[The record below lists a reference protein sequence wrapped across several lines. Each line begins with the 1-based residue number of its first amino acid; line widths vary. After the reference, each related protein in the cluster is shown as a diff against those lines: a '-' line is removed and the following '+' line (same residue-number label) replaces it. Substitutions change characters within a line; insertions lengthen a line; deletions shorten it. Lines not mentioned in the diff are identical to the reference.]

1 MTWGSVPPE
10 ESNLGAEL
18 ALIDWSRDAIVIS
31 HLRTDHYLYL
41 VPLRYGARYRKKG
54 QERID
59 VWVPTGG
66 IEHLRLLGACLSTT
80 QPFFESA
87 FAFHEYVPDSLFTIG
102 SMVLTAVPVWHSIP
116 AHALRVVA
124 SERTFVFSSDTAPC
138 ARLDEVATGADLLIA
153 ETTFGTKAYAPGG
166 QLHLGGPD
174 AGRVARVA
182 NARHLVLTHFI
193 PGTDREAV
201 HHSTM
206 REFDGV
212 VTIAR
217 PHLVMT
223 AFPLPH
229 HLVQHVGC
237 AVQEFV
243 EVGAFDHQ
251 GRCKGH
257 VLVPAPRN
265 EPVLARK
272 GLELLG
278 RLC

>member
-138 ARLDEVATGADLLIA
+138 ARLDEVATGADLLLA
-153 ETTFGTKAYAPGG
+153 ETTFGTKAYAPGW
-166 QLHLGGPD
+166 PASPWR
-174 AGRVARVA
+174 AGR
-182 NARHLVLTHFI
+182 
-193 PGTDREAV
+193 
-201 HHSTM
+201 
-206 REFDGV
+206 
-212 VTIAR
+212 R
-217 PHLVMT
+217 PCCT
-223 AFPLPH
+223 GCKRPTSRPYPLH
-229 HLVQHVGC
+229 
-237 AVQEFV
+237 
-243 EVGAFDHQ
+243 
-251 GRCKGH
+251 
-257 VLVPAPRN
+257 PRN
-265 EPVLARK
+265 RSRSSPSLNHA
-272 GLELLG
+272 
-278 RLC
+278 